1 MRTIVL
7 PISLAAALVA
17 PLAFAQEPIY
27 RCGNEYTNN
36 PAAAKNRNCKLID
49 GGNVTVVQGNRARNG
64 SASASAAKPPVVGGS
79 PAQRVDPNDQRARD
93 ADARAVLESEL
104 RKSEA
109 KLAELRAEYKD
120 GQPEKI
126 GGEARNYQK
135 YLDRVAELKAAIART
150 EADIAGI
157 RRELG
162 RFGGASAPV
171 ASTAP
176 AAPAASA
183 AQ

>member
-7 PISLAAALVA
+7 PISLAAALAA

-36 PAAAKNRNCKLID
+36 PAAAKNKNCKLID

-64 SASASAAKPPVVGGS
+64 SASAPKPPVAGGS

-104 RKSEA
+104 KKSEA

-120 GQPEKI
+120 GQPDKI

-162 RFGGASAPV
+162 RYGGAS
-171 ASTAP
+171 TP
-176 AAPAASA
+176 AASPASATPSASA

>member
-36 PAAAKNRNCKLID
+36 PAAAKNKNCKLID

-64 SASASAAKPPVVGGS
+64 SASASAAKPVAGGS

-120 GQPEKI
+120 GQPDKI

-150 EADIAGI
+150 EADIGGI

-162 RFGGASAPV
+162 RFGGAP
-171 ASTAP
+171 
-176 AAPAASA
+176 APAASPALATPASSA

>member
-17 PLAFAQEPIY
+17 SLAFAQEPIY
-27 RCGNEYTNN
+27 RCGNEYTND
-36 PAAAKNRNCKLID
+36 PAAAKNKNCKRID
-49 GGNVTVVQGNRARNG
+49 GGNVTVVQGSRAR
-64 SASASAAKPPVVGGS
+64 SSSASAAAKPVTGGS

-104 RKSEA
+104 KKSEA

-120 GQPEKI
+120 GQPDKI

-162 RFGGASAPV
+162 RYGGVS
-171 ASTAP
+171 AP
-176 AAPAASA
+176 AASPPAASA